1 MHTYCDRCNE
11 VADHTVD
18 AASDPQLTELLKD
31 LGYRT
36 VCPGCYEDLVVE
48 AREAREQQAEDRRS
62 VHRVPAHIPLRL
74 TSTDGGSFTETVTE
88 DISESGAQ
96 IRANSEL
103 EPGTV
108 VHIAALDGSADAVA
122 IVEVVWHDDD
132 ALRAGLRLVE
142 SSETWSRLVLAHE
155 ARKL

>member
-18 AASDPQLTELLKD
+18 ATTDPQLTELLKD

-36 VCPGCYEDLVVE
+36 VCPGCYEDLIVE
-48 AREAREQQAEDRRS
+48 AREAREQQAEDRRT
-62 VHRVPAHIPLRL
+62 VHRVPAQIPIRIE
-74 TSTDGGSFTETVTE
+74 STDGSSSTETVTE

-96 IRANSEL
+96 IRANAEL

-122 IVEVVWHDDD
+122 IVEVIWHDGD

-142 SSETWSRLVLAHE
+142 SSDTWNRLVHEHE
-155 ARKL
+155 ALEP